1 MSAHGLL
8 AKVAATVVT
17 GVVGVAAYDLLR
29 RAAAKAPVHE
39 AAVTAA
45 EWGLRGVRKA
55 EETAESTRLASPTSS
70 RRHANASGKR
80 PHRLRWPTQT
90 TTTTTN
96 RHQQ

>member
-17 GVVGVAAYDLLR
+17 GAVGAAAYDLLR

-55 EETAESTRLASPTSS
+55 EETAESTRLAVADVVAEARERVGEEVPPPAVADAD
-70 RRHANASGKR
+70 HD
-80 PHRLRWPTQT
+80 HD
-90 TTTTTN
+90 
-96 RHQQ
+96 H

>member
-17 GVVGVAAYDLLR
+17 GAVGAAAYDLLC

-55 EETAESTRLASPTSS
+55 EETAESTRLAVADVVAEARERVGEEVPPPAVADAD
-70 RRHANASGKR
+70 HD
-80 PHRLRWPTQT
+80 HD
-90 TTTTTN
+90 
-96 RHQQ
+96 H